1 MTTPFPAI
9 RPALRR
15 RLAAGLGAAA
25 LLLAGAAAAPAQEAA
40 AQPQAAGKRT
50 PLLIPGKTTLFQR
63 VLTRPG
69 AQLAAQPG
77 GPAGKSLPP
86 LSVMYV
92 YGQQEQGEASYV
104 EVGPD
109 SQGTTAGWVRI
120 QDTIPWRHSLV
131 LAFNN
136 PANRDRVLFFRDQ
149 PSLTGLLQSDQL
161 LAQSEEWRRQIV
173 KGALPPGSPVVSIEP
188 ETFIDLQKQFYL
200 LPILEAETKPLPSGF
215 RVRTVKIA
223 SVTKETADAATAVPQ
238 PQAQTQ
244 PAPPQAAQ
252 PQVLQRGNMDD
263 ALAKFRS
270 GVVFVIDAT
279 SSMQPYIDRTRQAV
293 DAVYREIESAKL
305 DSRVRFGLVAYRDDP
320 GKVKGL
326 EYLARMFA
334 DPSATASRDA
344 FMQQVKDLRATPI
357 STRAFAEDG
366 YAGLEQAIRGIDWK
380 GFGGR
385 YIIMVTDASSREG
398 SSPLASTGLSTDQIR
413 QLAEANGIALY
424 ILHLKTAEGRND
436 HAAARAQYERLSHF
450 PGVGSLYFPVDAGDQ
465 EVFRS
470 QVEKLAQ
477 SLVAQVRDA
486 GKSDPTAPPPAPAT
500 AAPAAAPAA
509 AADRLQQTAEAVG
522 RAMRLA
528 YLGTVQ
534 GTKAPP
540 MFEAWA
546 SDRDFRRP
554 DLAAFSVR
562 LLLTKNQ
569 LSDLQAT
576 LRRVVDAG
584 EKGQIEPEDF
594 FNQLRSAAA
603 AMGRDP
609 SRIAQG
615 PARNLEEVGLMGE
628 YLDGLPYQSK
638 IMGIDPDSW
647 TRMSVGEQQTLI
659 DEIKSKVALY
669 QRFHDDVDRWVPLSD
684 GSAAG
689 DAVYP
694 VPIDSLP

>member
-1 MTTPFPAI
+1 MMPFPAMS
-9 RPALRR
+9 PALRR
-15 RLAAGLGAAA
+15 RLTAGLGAAA
-25 LLLAGAAAAPAQEAA
+25 LLLAGVTAAPAQGVP
-40 AQPQAAGKRT
+40 AQSPPAQTAGKRT

-77 GPAGKSLPP
+77 GPAGKTLPP

-92 YGQQEQGEASYV
+92 YGQQDQGEAFYV

-109 SQGTTAGWVRI
+109 SQGTATGWVRI

-149 PSLTGLLQSDQL
+149 PALTGLLQSDQL
-161 LAQSEEWRRQIV
+161 LPQTDEWRRQIV

-188 ETFIDLQKQFYL
+188 DTFIDLQKQFYL

-223 SVTKETADAATAVPQ
+223 SVTKEEVTAAAL
-238 PQAQTQ
+238 PQAQ
-244 PAPPQAAQ
+244 APAQ
-252 PQVLQRGNMDD
+252 PPVLQRGNREE

-270 GVVFVIDAT
+270 GVVFVIDST

-293 DAVYREIESAKL
+293 DAVYREIESAGL
-305 DSRVRFGLVAYRDDP
+305 DNRVRFGLVAYRDDP

-326 EYLARMFA
+326 EYLARLFA
-334 DPSATASRDA
+334 DPSATASRAA
-344 FMQQVKDLRATPI
+344 FLDQVKDLRATPI

-385 YIIMVTDASSREG
+385 YIIMITDASSREG
-398 SSPLASTGLSTDQIR
+398 SSPLASTGLSTDQVR

-424 ILHLKTAEGRND
+424 ILHLKTAEGRAD
-436 HAAARAQYERLSHF
+436 HAAARNQYERLSTF
-450 PGVGSLYFPVDAGDQ
+450 PGVGALYFPVDAGDQ
-465 EVFRS
+465 GVFRD

-477 SLVAQVRDA
+477 TLVAQVRDA
-486 GKSDPTAPPPAPAT
+486 GKTDPTDPPPAAPSPAPAPPAAT
-500 AAPAAAPAA
+500 AD
-509 AADRLQQTAEAVG
+509 DRLVQTAEAVG

-546 SDRDFRRP
+546 ADRDFRRP

-576 LRRVVDAG
+576 LRRVVEAG
-584 EKGQIEPEDF
+584 ERGQIEPEDF

-647 TRMSVGEQQTLI
+647 TRMSVGEQQALI
-659 DEIKSKVALY
+659 DEITSKIALY
-669 QRFHDDVDRWVPLSD
+669 QRFHDDVDRWVPLTE
-684 GSAAG
+684 GGAAG

>member
-1 MTTPFPAI
+1 MMPFPAI
-9 RPALRR
+9 LPTVRR
-15 RLAAGLGAAA
+15 RAAAGLGAAA
-25 LLLAGAAAAPAQEAA
+25 LVLAGVTAAPAQGVT
-40 AQPQAAGKRT
+40 AQSPPAQTAGKRT

-69 AQLAAQPG
+69 TQLAAQPG
-77 GPAGKSLPP
+77 GPAGKTLPP

-92 YGQQEQGEASYV
+92 YGQQDQGEASYV

-109 SQGTTAGWVRI
+109 SQGTATGWVRI

-149 PSLTGLLQSDQL
+149 PALTGLLQSDQL
-161 LAQSEEWRRQIV
+161 LAQTDEWRRQIV

-188 ETFIDLQKQFYL
+188 DTFIDLPKQFYL

-223 SVTKETADAATAVPQ
+223 SVTKEEAAAAAL
-238 PQAQTQ
+238 PQAQAQ
-244 PAPPQAAQ
+244 AQ
-252 PQVLQRGNMDD
+252 PPSQPTVLQRGNRDE

-270 GVVFVIDAT
+270 GVVFVVDAT

-293 DAVYREIESAKL
+293 DAVYREIESAGL

-326 EYLARMFA
+326 EYLARLFA
-334 DPSATASRDA
+334 DPSATASRAA
-344 FMQQVKDLRATPI
+344 FMEQVKDLRATPI

-398 SSPLASTGLSTDQIR
+398 SSRLASTGLSTDQVR

-424 ILHLKTAEGRND
+424 ILHLKTAEGRAD
-436 HAAARAQYERLSHF
+436 HAAARSQYERLSTF

-465 EVFRS
+465 EVFRT

-477 SLVAQVRDA
+477 TLVAQVRDA
-486 GKSDPTAPPPAPAT
+486 AKTDPTTPPPAAPSPAP
-500 AAPAAAPAA
+500 APAATAD
-509 AADRLQQTAEAVG
+509 DRLVQTAEAVG

-576 LRRVVDAG
+576 LRRVVEAG
-584 EKGQIEPEDF
+584 ERGQIEPEDF

-659 DEIKSKVALY
+659 DEITSKIALY
-669 QRFHDDVDRWVPLSD
+669 QRFHDDVDRWVPLSE
-684 GSAAG
+684 GGAAG